1 MGRSLKKNSGSQL
14 TIKKIPVRPFARR
27 DIDGYPILYRPAVLL
42 ITVSLMGPS
51 IPAHAESTA
60 HLPTDPAVVHG
71 SAIVHTVGDHM
82 TVTNS
87 PNTILNWQDFSI
99 GSNQEIYFHQP
110 DASSQVLNRVVGE
123 DPSHILGSLSSNGG
137 VWLINP
143 NGILF
148 GENAR
153 IDVSGLVA
161 SSLDISNIDFL
172 AGKYNFLAG
181 SAAGQV
187 VNQGEVRTTF
197 GGRVLL
203 AGEQVRNEGTIQNP
217 GGNIILAAG
226 KSVELLDSGPQDVVV
241 RGSPSGN

>member
-1 MGRSLKKNSGSQL
+1 MLQPERNVRTSRRVSRLLASLL
-14 TIKKIPVRPFARR
+14 TAISMV
-27 DIDGYPILYRPAVLL
+27 GPALSV
-42 ITVSLMGPS
+42 
-51 IPAHAESTA
+51 HAELP
-60 HLPTDPAVVHG
+60 HLPIDPTVAHGTAV
-71 SAIVHTVGDHM
+71 IHTVGDHM

-87 PNTILNWQDFSI
+87 PNAILNWQDFSI
-99 GSNQEIYFHQP
+99 GGNQEVYFQQP
-110 DASSQVLNRVVGE
+110 DASSQVLNRVVGH

-143 NGILF
+143 NGVLF
-148 GENAR
+148 GQNAH
-153 IDVSGLVA
+153 IDVAGLVA

-203 AGEQVRNEGTIQNP
+203 AGGQVRNEGTIQIRGATSYLPPARVWSSSIPAPECGRACDRIRERSNKP
-217 GGNIILAAG
+217 G
-226 KSVELLDSGPQDVVV
+226 
-241 RGSPSGN
+241 